1 MLRILQMSDSLL
13 CAHSC
18 FDLALSDLIFL
29 ISALQNTNGCIGNSR
44 VVHSTNN
51 FVMQPTTRFHIH
63 VLKLFL
69 KRFALYGCK

>member
-18 FDLALSDLIFL
+18 FDLELSDSIFS

-44 VVHSTNN
+44 LAHNKQICYDRVLHNNVH
-51 FVMQPTTRFHIH
+51 FR
-63 VLKLFL
+63 
-69 KRFALYGCK
+69 A